1 MSASGIDQLGKWP
14 SWAPPRLVELFRH
27 LIEDQPCDQSNGYG
41 FQATLLSTVETLCT
55 DPRIEAVWNEL
66 RKQTQDA
73 HLPVELAVVITR
85 AMMPPSKGA
94 RLTTA
99 QRLRKRE
106 QAATA
111 ARELRNHLSDL
122 GLDSQTVFPVLSPKA
137 TGFAIHYFLQDH
149 AELSV
154 DLKWWRHEAL
164 TLNALLMRN
173 EPGVGSW
180 RDTLDRLAEAV
191 TKGEGT
197 FHHTS
202 KIDDQDDNDGRATNF
217 AEQVSDFLA
226 KHCQQLPA
234 AQILRLTEVFFP
246 NAGLDYESLG
256 RRLRRRHSKGGDS
269 SA

>member
-1 MSASGIDQLGKWP
+1 MSTSGIDQFGEWP
-14 SWAPPRLVELFRH
+14 SWAPARLVEIYRH
-27 LIEDQPCDQSNGYG
+27 LDPVSDPERGNDS
-41 FQATLLSTVETLCT
+41 FQAVLLATIETLCV
-55 DPRIEAVWNEL
+55 DPRIEAVWAGLNGQISDS
-66 RKQTQDA
+66 R
-73 HLPVELAVVITR
+73 LPVDLAEVITK

-94 RLTTA
+94 TLTAA

-106 QAATA
+106 QAAAA

-137 TGFAIHYFLQDH
+137 TGLAIHYFLQDH

-154 DLKWWRHEAL
+154 DLKWWRHEAS

-217 AEQVSDFLA
+217 AEQVSDLLA

-246 NAGLDYESLG
+246 GAGLDYESLG
-256 RRLRRRHSKGGDS
+256 RRLRRRHPKGGDS
-269 SA
+269 TA